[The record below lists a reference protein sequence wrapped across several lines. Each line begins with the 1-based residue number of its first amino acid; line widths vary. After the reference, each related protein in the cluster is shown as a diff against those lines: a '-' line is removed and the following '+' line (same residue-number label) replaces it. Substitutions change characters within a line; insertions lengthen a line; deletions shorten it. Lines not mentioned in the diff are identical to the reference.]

1 MIPKDQNDLAPPKHR
16 PITMSDLI
24 IRYYHKLMAKRLGE
38 QLPFSDRQKAFRK
51 GDGLAENVLL
61 LSAIIDYHTKN
72 RIPLNIVFLDIAKAF
87 DSVSHN
93 TILIAARVGVPPP
106 FLNYLRSFYSRSN
119 TVLRVDG
126 RRSSP
131 IDVLQGVK
139 QGDPMSVHLFN
150 AVIDWT
156 LSKLDPELGITINDE
171 RLNHLAFA
179 DDIVLFTHTSIAAQR

>member
-179 DDIVLFTHTSIAAQR
+179 DDIVLFTRTSIAAQR

>member
-24 IRYYHKLMAKRLGE
+24 IRCYHKLMAKRLGE

>member
-131 IDVLQGVK
+131 IDVARSQTRRPYVGPLV
-139 QGDPMSVHLFN
+139 
-150 AVIDWT
+150 
-156 LSKLDPELGITINDE
+156 
-171 RLNHLAFA
+171 
-179 DDIVLFTHTSIAAQR
+179 

>member
-93 TILIAARVGVPPP
+93 TILIAAQRMGVPPP

-131 IDVLQGVK
+131 IDVARSQTRRPYVGPLV
-139 QGDPMSVHLFN
+139 
-150 AVIDWT
+150 
-156 LSKLDPELGITINDE
+156 
-171 RLNHLAFA
+171 
-179 DDIVLFTHTSIAAQR
+179 